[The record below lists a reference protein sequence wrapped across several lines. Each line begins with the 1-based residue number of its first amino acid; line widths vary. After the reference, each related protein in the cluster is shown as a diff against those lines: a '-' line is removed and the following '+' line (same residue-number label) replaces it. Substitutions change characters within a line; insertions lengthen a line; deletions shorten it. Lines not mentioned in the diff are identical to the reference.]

1 MAIEL
6 HIDVETFSSVNIKT
20 CGAYKYMES
29 PDFEIVILAYCF
41 KINGVKGLI
50 KIVDLLQGEKIP
62 EKFLKALHD
71 PLVEKH
77 AHNAMFERL
86 AFRAIGHDIP
96 AWHWHCSAVKASYC
110 GLPMALAVLSTVL
123 DLGEQAKSAE
133 GSALIRYFSCPVKPV
148 KSNDFRCRNL
158 PKHNPAKWERY
169 KYYCGQDVVAEMA
182 VQDENECF
190 EFPEVEKENYILD
203 QKINDKGI
211 KVDTLMAANAVI
223 IDDLF
228 KAEIIEQ
235 LKDKTGL
242 VNPNSPAQLKK
253 WLTDELRQPITSL
266 AKKTVESLI
275 KKHRA
280 GAAVEVLKLR
290 QLGSK
295 TSTKKFTA
303 MANYAVSTDRA
314 HGLLQFY
321 GAGRTGRWAGR
332 AVQLQ
337 NLPRNKMKLLNLA
350 RDMVKAND
358 YDGLV
363 MMFSNISKVLS
374 ELIRT
379 TLIAEEGHTFVIADY
394 SAIEGR
400 ITAWLAS
407 EKWREEVF
415 AGKGNIYEISA
426 SKIFKVP
433 IEQVTKGSAYRDKG
447 KIAELAL
454 GFGGSVGAYRQM
466 AGDDIAETD
475 AQIKEIIKVWR
486 AESPNIVKMWYDFE
500 RAAIRA
506 IKTKQPQ
513 ASNKGLI
520 FNFEHKCLTVQ
531 LPSGR
536 KLIYRDAMLTTNR
549 WDNPS
554 IKYMGVNPDTKKWSW
569 VDTYGGKISENIIQ
583 AIARDILALG
593 MRRADKAGFPIV
605 GHVHDEVIAEVENLS
620 VDFVL
625 SQLCDILAKPVPW
638 AKGLPLPAEGF
649 STNYYKKD

>member
-1 MAIEL
+1 MAVEL

-20 CGAYKYMES
+20 CGAYKYTES
-29 PDFEIVILAYCF
+29 PDFEIIILCYAIKHKGVSTPVIT
-41 KINGVKGLI
+41 
-50 KIVDLLQGEKIP
+50 VDMLQGEKP
-62 EKFLKALHD
+62 NEQFWTMLYD
-71 PLVEKH
+71 PNTEKH
-77 AHNAMFERL
+77 AHNAAFERL
-86 AFRAIGHDIP
+86 AFKAIGHDIP
-96 AWHWHCSAVKASYC
+96 AEQWHCSAVKASYC
-110 GLPMALAVLSTVL
+110 GLPMALGVLSTVL

-133 GSALIRYFSCPVKPV
+133 GTALIRYFSCLVKPT
-148 KSNDFRCRNL
+148 KANGFRCRNL
-158 PKHNPAKWERY
+158 PKHNPEKWERY

-182 VQDENECF
+182 VQDETDCF
-190 EFPEVEKENYILD
+190 EFPAEERLNYALD
-203 QKINDKGI
+203 QKINDRGI
-211 KVDTLMAANAVI
+211 KLDVEMAANAVK

-228 KAEIIEQ
+228 KADIIEQ
-235 LKDKTGL
+235 LKEATGL

-253 WLTDELRQPITSL
+253 WLSDKMRQNITSL

-275 KKHRA
+275 KKHKA

-303 MANYAVSTDRA
+303 MANYATDTDRA

-350 RDMVKAND
+350 RELVKEGD
-358 YDGLV
+358 YDSLF
-363 MMFSNISKVLS
+363 MMFTNVSKVLS

-379 TLIAEEGHTFVIADY
+379 TLIAKEGHTFVIADY

-400 ITAWLAS
+400 ITAWLAG
-407 EKWREEVF
+407 EKWREQVF

-426 SKIFKVP
+426 AKIFNVP
-433 IEQVTKGSAYRDKG
+433 IEQVTKGSEYRDKG

-466 AGDDIAETD
+466 AGDDITETD
-475 AQIKEIIKVWR
+475 AQIKAIIDKWR
-486 AESPNIVKMWYDFE
+486 KESPEIVKMWYAFE
-500 RAAIRA
+500 RCAIRA
-506 IKTKQPQ
+506 IKTQGHQ
-513 ASNKGLI
+513 VSNKGII
-520 FNFEHKCLTVQ
+520 FNYEYECLTIR

-536 KLIYRDAMLTTNR
+536 KLIYRNASLTTNR
-549 WDNPS
+549 WGNPS
-554 IKYMGVNPDTKKWSW
+554 IKYMGVNPDTKRWGW

-620 VDFVL
+620 TDFVL
-625 SQLCDILAKPVPW
+625 EQLCAILAEPIPW
-638 AKGLPLPAEGF
+638 AVGLPLPADGF
-649 STNYYKKD
+649 VTPYYKKD